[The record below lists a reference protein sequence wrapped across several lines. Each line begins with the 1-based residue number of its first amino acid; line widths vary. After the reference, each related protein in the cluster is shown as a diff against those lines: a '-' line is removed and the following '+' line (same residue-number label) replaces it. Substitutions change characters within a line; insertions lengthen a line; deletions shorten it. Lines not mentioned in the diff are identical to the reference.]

1 LHLQAK
7 TDVKVLRDMC
17 IRPPLSFT
25 IWWIHEWNA
34 LDCLP
39 SEEGIVADKGRYIT
53 TTNTIFD
60 SRVYNIGEVGDFLSS
75 KLASEKM
82 KK

>member
-1 LHLQAK
+1 
-7 TDVKVLRDMC
+7 
-17 IRPPLSFT
+17 
-25 IWWIHEWNA
+25 
-34 LDCLP
+34 
-39 SEEGIVADKGRYIT
+39 VADKGRYIT